1 MTHTILIVDDEVRLA
16 ELLAASIAD
25 RGYQAIV
32 CSSAEAALDAFDPVT
47 VDLVISDLRMPG
59 LDGRALLNEIRARSP
74 DTPVVLITAYTSMR
88 DAVEMVKE
96 GAFDYISKPFEMDEI
111 IATLE
116 RALRLSDAM
125 RENARLRSEIEG
137 RNGFEQLVG
146 TSPAF
151 RRVIEQIGEVCGSR
165 ATVLLTGE
173 SGTGKEV
180 VARAIHFNSP
190 RKTKPF
196 VAVNCAAI
204 PEGLI
209 ESELF
214 GHVKGAFTGAVATR
228 RGRFADADHGTVFL
242 DEIGDMPAATQA
254 KMLRVLQEQTFE
266 RVGGN
271 ETIRTDVR
279 LIAATNRDLA
289 AWSAEGKFRPD
300 LYYRLGVFTIHL
312 PPLRERGGDLPL
324 LVRHFLR
331 RFSKELGREVQEV
344 APNAL
349 ERLCGHSW
357 PGNIRELQSVLKQAL
372 LQASGPVLLPA
383 FLPGLAGEPGETA
396 AASRPGEDL
405 GFAAY
410 IGQRLGSDARDLY
423 AEVHRQLDRVLL
435 PRVMEYT
442 NGNQH
447 QAARLLGIAR
457 QTLRLKLRDLGLHVT
472 HSLETDEADLS

>member
-1 MTHTILIVDDEVRLA
+1 VTHTVLIVDDEVRLA
-16 ELLAASIAD
+16 ELLSASIVD
-25 RGYQAIV
+25 RGYDTIV
-32 CSSAEAALDAFDPVT
+32 CSSAEAALEAFDPVT

-59 LDGRALLNEIRARSP
+59 LDGRALLNEIRARAP

-137 RNGFEQLVG
+137 RQGFEQLVG

-151 RRVIEQIGEVCGSR
+151 RHVIEQIGEVCGSR

-190 RKTKPF
+190 RKSKPF

-228 RGRFADADHGTVFL
+228 RGRFADADRGTVFL
-242 DEIGDMPAATQA
+242 DEIGDMPATIQV
-254 KMLRVLQEQTFE
+254 KLLRVLQERSFE
-266 RVGGN
+266 PVGSGRSEKVDTRV
-271 ETIRTDVR
+271 
-279 LIAATNRDLA
+279 IAATNRDLRRA
-289 AWSAEGKFRPD
+289 VEDNGFRED
-300 LYYRLGVFTIHL
+300 LFYRLNVFPIAL
-312 PPLRERGGDLPL
+312 PALRERKQDIPALAQ
-324 LVRHFLR
+324 HFLKSANDAIGKR
-331 RFSKELGREVQEV
+331 VVGVTP
-344 APNAL
+344 AAL
-349 ERLCGHSW
+349 AAMANYDW
-357 PGNIRELQSVLKQAL
+357 PGNIRELQNCVERAVIVARGSTIDV
-372 LQASGPVLLPA
+372 PDLP
-383 FLPGLAGEPGETA
+383 
-396 AASRPGEDL
+396 
-405 GFAAY
+405 
-410 IGQRLGSDARDLY
+410 RDLFDQGTKP
-423 AEVHRQLDRVLL
+423 ARNSRTRPSNLDEELARLEKAFIL
-435 PRVMEYT
+435 DALKET
-442 NGNQH
+442 NGVQSR
-447 QAARLLGIAR
+447 AARLLGINER
-457 QTLRLKLRDLGLHVT
+457 SLWHRVKKLGIAITKRASGDV
-472 HSLETDEADLS
+472 